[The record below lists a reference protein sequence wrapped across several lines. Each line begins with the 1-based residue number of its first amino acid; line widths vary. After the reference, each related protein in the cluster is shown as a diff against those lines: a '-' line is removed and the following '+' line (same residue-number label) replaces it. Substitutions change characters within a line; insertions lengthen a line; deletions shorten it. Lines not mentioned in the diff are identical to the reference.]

1 MEKNQ
6 KNLNGKNNIKKIK
19 DNQKRKIDDNTLAC
33 PVSSKCGGCQLLEQP
48 YLEQLEDKEKIVS
61 KLLAPYGKLEQIK
74 GMDFPYFYRNKVHA
88 VFAQAK
94 GGKIISGV
102 YREGSHEVVQVDKCL
117 IEDQQADAIIGTIE
131 KLLPSFKIKPYNE
144 DRGYGFLRHVLIRVG
159 HNSKEIMVV
168 LVTASSVFPSKNN
181 FIKALRREHPQITTI
196 VQNINNR
203 NTSMVLG
210 EQEKV
215 LYGPGYIVDIL
226 CGKSFKISPKS
237 FYQINSIQTE
247 LLYHTAMEFADFQG
261 NEKVLDAYCGIGTIG
276 IVASDYVQEVVGVEL
291 NVDAVSDA
299 KGNARKNQVKNI
311 HFYQGDAGKFMVKM
325 AEKGEAVDVVL
336 MDPPR
341 AGSDEAFLKSTVR
354 LNPKKIVYISCNPQ
368 TLARDLSFL
377 TKHGYQM
384 KRAMAFDMFPQCEAH
399 VECVAL
405 LHRKKAGARSG
416 KL

>member
-1 MEKNQ
+1 
-6 KNLNGKNNIKKIK
+6 
-19 DNQKRKIDDNTLAC
+19 
-33 PVSSKCGGCQLLEQP
+33 
-48 YLEQLEDKEKIVS
+48 
-61 KLLAPYGKLEQIK
+61 
-74 GMDFPYFYRNKVHA
+74 
-88 VFAQAK
+88 
-94 GGKIISGV
+94 
-102 YREGSHEVVQVDKCL
+102 
-117 IEDQQADAIIGTIE
+117 
-131 KLLPSFKIKPYNE
+131 
-144 DRGYGFLRHVLIRVG
+144 
-159 HNSKEIMVV
+159 
-168 LVTASSVFPSKNN
+168 
-181 FIKALRREHPQITTI
+181 
-196 VQNINNR
+196 
-203 NTSMVLG
+203 
-210 EQEKV
+210 
-215 LYGPGYIVDIL
+215 
-226 CGKSFKISPKS
+226 
-237 FYQINSIQTE
+237 
-247 LLYHTAMEFADFQG
+247 MEFADFQG